1 MRAVVLAA
9 GRGLRLRPEGDRAK
23 VLHPL
28 LGLAILDRVIL
39 TAKAA
44 GITEFVLV
52 TGHFGGDV
60 EAYAGDGS
68 RWGVQVVCVRNK
80 VWEKGSGTSLLAAR
94 PHVEDAPFLVLMGD
108 HVFEPAVLRSLL
120 AAQVDPPV
128 VAVDPRVDA
137 IADLEEAMKVRL
149 EGDRVTAVGRGLTDP
164 DAVDSG
170 IFLFDGSIFPLL
182 EETTAAGEGELSDSV
197 AVLADRAQ
205 LQAWTIPPT
214 PWFDLDTPEMVDRA
228 EDALLRNLVKKEDG
242 PVARYLNRPISRRI
256 SRRVVNWPLTPDHWS
271 LISFSVAVAGALF
284 LALGPFVGFIV
295 GGALFLAVGPFMGFI
310 VGGLLAQFAS
320 ILDGTDGEVA
330 RLRLTASPRG
340 GWFDAVLDRYADLA
354 LLLGLAVGGWW
365 VTRDL
370 LLWPALVLAI
380 TGAMM
385 VSYTS
390 ARYEGAGLGAS
401 PVGGLPAKRDSRIL
415 ILMVGAILVVPLAT
429 LVILAILS
437 HAEALRRLVAWRRA
451 GRENS

>member
-9 GRGLRLRPEGDRAK
+9 GQGLRLRPEGDRAK

-28 LGLAILDRVIL
+28 LGLTFLDRVIL
-39 TAKAA
+39 TAKEA
-44 GITEFVLV
+44 GVREFVLV
-52 TGHFGGDV
+52 TGHLGGDV

-80 VWEKGSGTSLLAAR
+80 AWEKGSGTSLLAAR

-108 HVFEPAVLRSLL
+108 HILDPAVLRSLL
-120 AAQVDPPV
+120 AAHLDPPV
-128 VAVDPRVDA
+128 VAIDPRVDA
-137 IADLEEAMKVRL
+137 IADLDEAMKVRL
-149 EGDRVTAVGRGLTDP
+149 DDDRVAALGRDLTHF

-197 AVLADRAQ
+197 AVLADMAQ
-205 LQAWTIPPT
+205 LQAWRIPPT
-214 PWFDLDTPEMVDRA
+214 EWFDLDTPQMVGRA
-228 EDALLRNLVKKEDG
+228 EDALLRNLAKKEDG

-256 SRRVVNWPLTPDHWS
+256 SRRVVNWPLTPNHWTI
-271 LISFSVAVAGALF
+271 LSFSVAVAGALF
-284 LALGPFVGFIV
+284 LAVGPFVGFV
-295 GGALFLAVGPFMGFI
+295 A
-310 VGGLLAQFAS
+310 GGLLAQLAS

-330 RLRLTASPRG
+330 RLRLTASRRG

-354 LLLGLAVGGWW
+354 LLLGLAVGGWQA
-365 VTRDL
+365 TGDP
-370 LLWPALVLAI
+370 LLWPALVLAV

-415 ILMVGAILVVPLAT
+415 LLMVGAILVAPLAT
-429 LVILAILS
+429 LVLLAILG
-437 HAEALRRLVAWRRA
+437 HAEAVRRLVAWQRKER
-451 GRENS
+451 GNS

>member
-28 LGLAILDRVIL
+28 LGLTILDRVIL

-52 TGHFGGDV
+52 TGHLGGDV

-80 VWEKGSGTSLLAAR
+80 VWEKGSGTSLLAAS
-94 PHVEDAPFLVLMGD
+94 PYVEDAPFLVVMGD
-108 HVFEPAVLRSLL
+108 HVFDPAVLRSLL
-120 AAQVDPPV
+120 AARLDPPV
-128 VAVDPRVDA
+128 VAVDPRVDS
-137 IADLEEAMKVRL
+137 IADLDEAMKGRL
-149 EGDRVTAVGRGLTDP
+149 DDDRVTAVGRGLTDP

-182 EETTAAGEGELSDSV
+182 EETTGAGDGELSDAV
-197 AVLADRAQ
+197 AVLADKAQ
-205 LQAWTIPPT
+205 LQAWRIPPT

-228 EDALLRNLVKKEDG
+228 EDALLRNLAKKEDG
-242 PVARYLNRPISRRI
+242 PVARDLNRPLSRRI

-271 LISFSVAVAGALF
+271 LLSFSVAVT
-284 LALGPFVGFIV
+284 
-295 GGALFLAVGPFMGFI
+295 GALFLAVGPFVGFI

-320 ILDGTDGEVA
+320 VLDGTDGEVA

-370 LLWPALVLAI
+370 LLWPALVLAV

-415 ILMVGAILVVPLAT
+415 ILMVGAILVMPLAT

-437 HAEALRRLVAWRRA
+437 HAEALRRLVVWRRA
-451 GRENS
+451 AHGNS

>member
-9 GRGLRLRPEGDRAK
+9 GRGLRLWPEGDRPK

-39 TAKAA
+39 TAKTA

-52 TGHFGGDV
+52 TGHLGGDV
-60 EAYAGDGS
+60 ESYAGDGS

-108 HVFEPAVLRSLL
+108 HVFDPAVLRSLL
-120 AAQVDPPV
+120 ASRLDPPV

-137 IADLEEAMKVRL
+137 IADLDEAMKVRL

-205 LQAWTIPPT
+205 LQAWTIPPS
-214 PWFDLDTPEMVDRA
+214 PWFDLDTPEMVERA
-228 EDALLRNLVKKEDG
+228 EDALLRNLAKKEDG

-256 SRRVVNWPLTPDHWS
+256 SRR
-271 LISFSVAVAGALF
+271 
-284 LALGPFVGFIV
+284 
-295 GGALFLAVGPFMGFI
+295 
-310 VGGLLAQFAS
+310 
-320 ILDGTDGEVA
+320 
-330 RLRLTASPRG
+330 
-340 GWFDAVLDRYADLA
+340 
-354 LLLGLAVGGWW
+354 
-365 VTRDL
+365 
-370 LLWPALVLAI
+370 
-380 TGAMM
+380 
-385 VSYTS
+385 
-390 ARYEGAGLGAS
+390 
-401 PVGGLPAKRDSRIL
+401 
-415 ILMVGAILVVPLAT
+415 
-429 LVILAILS
+429 
-437 HAEALRRLVAWRRA
+437 
-451 GRENS
+451 

>member
-52 TGHFGGDV
+52 TGHLGGDV
-60 EAYAGDGS
+60 EAHAGDGS
-68 RWGVQVVCVRNK
+68 QWGVQVVCVRNK

-94 PHVEDAPFLVLMGD
+94 PYVEDAPFLVVMGD
-108 HVFEPAVLRSLL
+108 HVFDPAVLRSLL
-120 AAQVDPPV
+120 AAELDPPV
-128 VAVDPRVDA
+128 VAVDPRVEA
-137 IADLEEAMKVRL
+137 IVDLEEAMKVRL
-149 EGDRVTAVGRGLTDP
+149 DDDRVTALGRDLTEP

-182 EETTAAGEGELSDSV
+182 EETTGAGKGELSDAV
-197 AVLADRAQ
+197 AVLADKAQ
-205 LQAWTIPPT
+205 LQAWRIPPT
-214 PWFDLDTPEMVDRA
+214 PWFDVDTPEMVDRA
-228 EDALLRNLVKKEDG
+228 EDTLLRNLAKKEDG
-242 PVARYLNRPISRRI
+242 PVARYVNRPISRRI
-256 SRRVVNWPLTPDHWS
+256 SRRVVTWPLTPDHWT
-271 LISFSVAVAGALF
+271 LLSFSVAVAGALF
-284 LALGPFVGFIV
+284 LAVGPFVGF
-295 GGALFLAVGPFMGFI
+295 L

-370 LLWPALVLAI
+370 LLWPALVLAV

-390 ARYEGAGLGAS
+390 ARYEAAGLGAS

-429 LVILAILS
+429 LVILAILG
-437 HAEALRRLVAWRRA
+437 HAEALRRLVVWRRA
-451 GRENS
+451 GHGNS